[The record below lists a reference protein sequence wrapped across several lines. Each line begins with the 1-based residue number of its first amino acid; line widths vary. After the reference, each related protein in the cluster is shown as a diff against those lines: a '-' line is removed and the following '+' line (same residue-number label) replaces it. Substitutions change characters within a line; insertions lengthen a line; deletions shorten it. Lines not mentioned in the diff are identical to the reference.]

1 MKNGWRELDIIFH
14 VNGHGYKSELGII
27 YIYLC
32 LSKHK
37 NILFMF
43 VSTDMKI
50 FCIYNC
56 LNKQKFLKSLRI
68 KKIEILIYFSKSTF
82 CILSAFYDQ
91 SWRWDNPSF
100 YCIQHCWRCQQ
111 MPIEIGYWMNVE
123 NKPRNVL
130 LTWLIISP

>member
-1 MKNGWRELDIIFH
+1 MKYGWRELDIIFH

-50 FCIYNC
+50 FRIYNC

-68 KKIEILIYFSKSTF
+68 KKLKY
-82 CILSAFYDQ
+82 
-91 SWRWDNPSF
+91 
-100 YCIQHCWRCQQ
+100 
-111 MPIEIGYWMNVE
+111 
-123 NKPRNVL
+123 
-130 LTWLIISP
+130 